1 MTPARRRALWRQVG
15 ERIATRRDDC
25 LCDAINHVT
34 DHDGDV
40 EWCELITAAEVTFHL
55 PERECD
61 EGPFF
66 WWRRSAKGRAAR
78 LIACAW
84 MIATAGEEW

>member
-15 ERIATRRDDC
+15 ERIATRRDDG
-25 LCDAINHVT
+25 LCDAITSVAYGS
-34 DHDGDV
+34 DA
-40 EWCELITAAEVTFHL
+40 EWRELRNAAEVTFHL
-55 PERECD
+55 PERESD
-61 EGPFF
+61 EGPF

-84 MIATAGEEW
+84 MIATAGEE